1 MTPDPIFENLVELY
15 YQDLYRFAYGL
26 VRNEADAADLTQ
38 QTFFI
43 WANKGHQLR
52 DRAQVKSWLFTTL
65 HREFLQKHRR
75 ESRFTHQEI
84 SVVEDELPQVAPDT
98 IQKMDARLLLEILG
112 RLDPIHRAPLVLYY
126 LEDMPYKEI
135 AVVLGV
141 PLGTVQSRI
150 SRGKALLYRT
160 LTGPDERDSREVSDE

>member
-1 MTPDPIFENLVELY
+1 MMPDPYFENLVELY
-15 YQDLYRFAYGL
+15 YRELYRFAYGL
-26 VRNEADAADLTQ
+26 VRNDADAADLTQ

-52 DRAQVKSWLFTTL
+52 DAAQVKSWLFTTL

-75 ESRFTHQEI
+75 ESRFSHQEI
-84 SVVEDELPQVAPDT
+84 SLVEEELPQVAPDT
-98 IQKMDARLLLEILG
+98 IQKMDARLLLDFLG
-112 RLDPIHRAPLVLYY
+112 RLDALYRGPLVLYY

-135 AVVLGV
+135 ASVLGV

-150 SRGKALLYRT
+150 SRGKALLYQM
-160 LTGPDERDSREVSDE
+160 LTSGDSRGVSHE